1 MHPMLSMAV
10 KAARRA
16 GAIINRASLEIEKV
30 QVARKG
36 PTDYVTD
43 IDRAAEVAI
52 IDILKEAYPEHS
64 FLGEETGLTK
74 GTKEEAE
81 YQWIIDPLDGTK
93 NFVHGFPEYAISI
106 ALFHKGQ
113 CAHALVFDP
122 NRNEMFTASRGGGAF
137 LNDRRIRVS
146 NRTRLNEAL
155 ISGRFPSVAGRTR
168 AGSTRFHN
176 LVDQS
181 SGFRRLGSTVLELTW
196 VACGRLDGYCGVN
209 LQAWDLAAGTLLVL
223 EAGGLI
229 GDFEGEQGWMRTG
242 NVLAAAPKLF
252 PQLVAAI
259 QED

>member
-113 CAHALVFDP
+113 
-122 NRNEMFTASRGGGAF
+122 
-137 LNDRRIRVS
+137 
-146 NRTRLNEAL
+146 
-155 ISGRFPSVAGRTR
+155 
-168 AGSTRFHN
+168 
-176 LVDQS
+176 
-181 SGFRRLGSTVLELTW
+181 
-196 VACGRLDGYCGVN
+196 
-209 LQAWDLAAGTLLVL
+209 
-223 EAGGLI
+223 
-229 GDFEGEQGWMRTG
+229 
-242 NVLAAAPKLF
+242 
-252 PQLVAAI
+252 
-259 QED
+259 